1 MSKTDVQSAFRIIPV
16 HPLDWELL
24 GMQWKGLYFF
34 DMVLPFGL
42 RSAPYLFNLL
52 SEGMEWIIHSKLNIP
67 GVLHILDDFFIALA
81 PPRSLC
87 STALCELLTL
97 FTALG
102 IPLAP
107 GKTFRPSTELEF
119 MGILLDS
126 QKMEARLPDDKLS
139 RLHTLIASWQSKS
152 ACCLHD
158 LQSLIGS
165 PHFACK
171 LVAPGRPFL
180 RRMIALTHG
189 LSNPTSV
196 IQLSKEFR
204 KDLDMWS
211 LFLGSCNGVNLF
223 LPPFSPATVFI
234 PLVTDAA
241 GSIGYGAYLHPCWFQ
256 GKWLPQHTLGSSPDI
271 SITWQELFPIY
282 LAGAIWGPIASW
294 CNRHV
299 QFSCDNQAVV
309 SIINTKSS
317 KIPRIMDL
325 LRPITLFTLKYN
337 FTLTAIH
344 FEGAQNGIA
353 DSLSRFQM
361 ERFRE
366 LAPEA
371 SPTGYPIL
379 EYLIHI

>member
-52 SEGMEWIIHSKLNIP
+52 SEGLEWIIHSKLNIP
-67 GVLHILDDFFIALA
+67 GVLHILDDFFIAFP

-97 FTALG
+97 FTDLG

-139 RLHTLIASWQSKS
+139 RLHTLTASWQSKS
-152 ACCLHD
+152 ACRLHD

-165 PHFACK
+165 LHFACK
-171 LVAPGRPFL
+171 VVAPGRPFL
-180 RRMIALTHG
+180 RRMISLTRG
-189 LSNPTSV
+189 LSIPTSV
-196 IQLSKEFR
+196 IRLSKEFC

-211 LFLGSCNGVNLF
+211 LFLGSWNGVNLF
-223 LPPFSPATVFI
+223 LPLSPQ
-234 PLVTDAA
+234 PP
-241 GSIGYGAYLHPCWFQ
+241 S
-256 GKWLPQHTLGSSPDI
+256 SSP
-271 SITWQELFPIY
+271 
-282 LAGAIWGPIASW
+282 
-294 CNRHV
+294 
-299 QFSCDNQAVV
+299 
-309 SIINTKSS
+309 
-317 KIPRIMDL
+317 
-325 LRPITLFTLKYN
+325 
-337 FTLTAIH
+337 
-344 FEGAQNGIA
+344 
-353 DSLSRFQM
+353 
-361 ERFRE
+361 
-366 LAPEA
+366 
-371 SPTGYPIL
+371 
-379 EYLIHI
+379 